1 MPSQLVSSSGCCQPC
16 DSEPVVVNIPGP
28 QGAAGANGTNGT
40 NGIDSFTYTTAA
52 FFVPALGA
60 SVVVAVDNTEFLPES
75 VAGQFFVSVQGLG
88 YMQVTSVDGLLLT
101 LQNPAAGVLGIANA
115 VPTTLIPSGS
125 LITLAGAVG
134 PQGPA
139 GAAGGASSAGTYIV
153 RTPDAS
159 IPSATAL
166 DSLSAGYLK
175 TQGSGGFG
183 AVSTVATVPVGD
195 ISGVLSVAKGGTNLS
210 STPTN
215 GQLLIGNGS
224 GFTLAQLT
232 AGSNVTITPGAG
244 TITIAATA
252 PASTFSYVTFTRR
265 VTGTPGSGAPDIGA
279 SLTKNPFSLTDF
291 PSGSWNGIDTA
302 SGFTASTGRFTAAL
316 SGYYRIDV
324 ALMLSAYTGTASS
337 VSFRIRKN
345 GVTDIGPTN
354 SQSTNSTSISGPFFI
369 QYIDQASAGDYYEI
383 LVTTGSLNGYYVR
396 EGASFSIQRIQA

>member
-1 MPSQLVSSSGCCQPC
+1 MSCTN
-16 DSEPVVVNIPGP
+16 PVIVNIPGP
-28 QGAAGANGTNGT
+28 RGAAGTNGTNGT
-40 NGIDSFTYTTAA
+40 NGVNSFSVTTAS

-60 SVVVAVDNTEFLPES
+60 SVVVPVLNASFLPES
-75 VAGQFFVSVQGLG
+75 VAGQFFVSVQGCG
-88 YMQVTSVDGLLLT
+88 YLQVTDVTGLNVT
-101 LQNPAAGVLGIANA
+101 LRNPAAGVLSIPNA

-125 LITLAGAVG
+125 LVTLAGAVG

-175 TQGSGGFG
+175 TQGSGGSG
-183 AVSTVATVPVGD
+183 AVSTVASVPVGD
-195 ISGVLSVAKGGTNLS
+195 ISGVLPIAKGGTNLS
-210 STPTN
+210 ATPTN

-232 AGSNVTITPGAG
+232 AGSNVTITPSAG
-244 TITIAATA
+244 GITIAATA

-265 VTGTPGSGAPDIGA
+265 VTGTPGSGAPDVGA

-354 SQSTNSTSISGPFFI
+354 SQSTNSTSLSGPFFI
-369 QYIDQASAGDYYEI
+369 QYIDQASAGDYYEV
-383 LVTTGSLNGYYVR
+383 LVTTGALNGYYVR

>member
-40 NGIDSFTYTTAA
+40 NGIDSFTYTTAS

-134 PQGPA
+134 PQGAA
-139 GAAGGASSAGTYIV
+139 GVAGGAPSSATYILRV
-153 RTPDAS
+153 ADGS
-159 IPSATAL
+159 LPSATAL

-195 ISGVLSVAKGGTNLS
+195 ISGVLPVAKGGTNLS

-224 GFTLAQLT
+224 GYTLASLT

-265 VTGTPGSGAPDIGA
+265 VTGTGA
-279 SLTKNPFSLTDF
+279 SAPNIVGPTAGSNPYSTSVYTGASYVSLD
-291 PSGSWNGIDTA
+291 SA
-302 SGFTASTGRFTAAL
+302 SGFTASSGRFTVPYT
-316 SGYYRIDV
+316 GYYRIDAYFNLV
-324 ALMLSAYTGTASS
+324 ADTSTAS
-337 VSFRIRKN
+337 VTIYIRKN
-345 GVTDIGPTN
+345 GSNVLSSKSFSVTSSGYHP
-354 SQSTNSTSISGPFFI
+354 ISLM
-369 QYIDQASAGDYYEI
+369 YIDQASAITDYYEI
-383 LVTTGSLNGYYVR
+383 IVGTTQTLIVDSGS
-396 EGASFSIQRIQA
+396 SFSVQRIQA

>member
-40 NGIDSFTYTTAA
+40 NGIDSFTYTTAS

-60 SVVVAVDNTEFLPES
+60 SVFAYVTASDFLPES

-88 YMQVTSVDGLLLT
+88 YMQVTSVDGLRLT
-101 LQNPAAGVLGIANA
+101 LQNPAAGVLSIPNA
-115 VPTTLIPSGS
+115 IPTTLIPSGS
-125 LITLAGAVG
+125 LVTLAGAVG

-166 DSLSAGYLK
+166 NSLSAGYLK

-183 AVSTVATVPVGD
+183 AVSTVASVPVAE
-195 ISGVLSVAKGGTNLS
+195 ISGVLPIAKGGTNLS

-224 GFTLAQLT
+224 GYTLSSLT

-244 TITIAATA
+244 TITIAATTA
-252 PASTFSYVTFTRR
+252 GSSFNYVTFTRR
-265 VTGTPGSGAPDIGA
+265 LTGSNLIVAAT
-279 SLTKNPFSLTDF
+279 TKNPFSLTDF
-291 PSGSWNGIDTA
+291 PVGSWANLDPS
-302 SGFTASTGRFTAAL
+302 SGFVAATGRFVVPYT
-316 SGYYRIDV
+316 GYYKIEGLFNLLGSGGV
-324 ALMLSAYTGTASS
+324 ARVVVFL
-337 VSFRIRKN
+337 RKN
-345 GVTDIGPTN
+345 GSNIFQTLDFNATN
-354 SQSTNSTSISGPFFI
+354 ASPQSLPAVSFS
-369 QYIDQASAGDYYEI
+369 YVDQASVVGDYYDI
-383 LVTTGSLNGYYVR
+383 LIQTTSHDVSVETGS
-396 EGASFSIQRIQA
+396 SFSVQRIQA

>member
-1 MPSQLVSSSGCCQPC
+1 MSCTN
-16 DSEPVVVNIPGP
+16 PVIVNIPGP
-28 QGAAGANGTNGT
+28 RGAAGTNGTNGT
-40 NGIDSFTYTTAA
+40 NGVNSFSVTTAS

-60 SVVVAVDNTEFLPES
+60 SVVVPVLNASFLPES
-75 VAGQFFVSVQGLG
+75 VAGQFFVSVQGCG
-88 YMQVTSVDGLLLT
+88 YLQVTDVTGLNVT
-101 LQNPAAGVLGIANA
+101 LRNPAAGVLSIPNA

-125 LITLAGAVG
+125 LVTLAGAVG

-195 ISGVLSVAKGGTNLS
+195 ISGVLPVAKGGTNLS

-224 GFTLAQLT
+224 GYTLASLT

-244 TITIAATA
+244 TITIAATTGGA
-252 PASTFSYVTFTRR
+252 AFNYVTFTRR
-265 VTGTPGSGAPDIGA
+265 LTGSNLIASGD
-279 SLTKNPFSLTDF
+279 TKNPFSLTSF
-291 PSGSWNGIDTA
+291 PSGSWTTLDPSA
-302 SGFTASTGRFTAAL
+302 GFTAATGRFTVPYT
-316 SGYYRIDV
+316 GYYRID
-324 ALMLSAYTGTASS
+324 ALFNLLGSSGVSS
-337 VSFRIRKN
+337 VIVFLRKN
-345 GVTDIGPTN
+345 GSNILQSLEFNATN
-354 SQSTNSTSISGPFFI
+354 ASPQSLVPVSLS
-369 QYIDQASAGDYYEI
+369 YIDQAAAITDYYDI
-383 LVTTGSLNGYYVR
+383 LVQASGFGVNVANGS
-396 EGASFSIQRIQA
+396 SFSIQRIQA

>member
-40 NGIDSFTYTTAA
+40 NGVNAFCYTTAS

-60 SVVVAVDNTEFLPES
+60 SVFAYVTASDFLPES

-88 YMQVTSVDGLLLT
+88 YMQVTSVDGLRLT
-101 LQNPAAGVLGIANA
+101 LQNPAAGVLSIPNA
-115 VPTTLIPSGS
+115 IPTTLIPAGS

-166 DSLSAGYLK
+166 NSLSAGYLK

-183 AVSTVATVPVGD
+183 AVSTVASVPVAD
-195 ISGVLSVAKGGTNLS
+195 ISGVLPIANGGTNLS

-224 GFTLAQLT
+224 GYTLASLT

-244 TITIAATA
+244 TITIAATTGG
-252 PASTFSYVTFTRR
+252 SSFNYVTFTRR
-265 VTGTPGSGAPDIGA
+265 VTSSAPSISA
-279 SLTKNPFSLTDF
+279 PANPFNSTTY
-291 PSGSWNGIDTA
+291 PSTTYSGIDTA
-302 SGFTASTGRFTAAL
+302 SGFTAANGRFTVPYA
-316 SGYYRIDV
+316 GYYRV
-324 ALMLSAYTGTASS
+324 SALLQLSAGGG
-337 VSFRIRKN
+337 VSDIVIQIRKN
-345 GVTDIGPTN
+345 GSPIY
-354 SQSTNSTSISGPFFI
+354 SCLQFRAPFTVANEQPI
-369 QYIDQASAGDYYEI
+369 AVEITDQASISDFYEI
-383 LVTTGSLNGYYVR
+383 YFSIATNTPSLAVGS
-396 EGASFSIQRIQA
+396 SFSVQRIQA

>member
-28 QGAAGANGTNGT
+28 QGAAGANGTNGA
-40 NGIDSFTYTTAA
+40 NGIDSFTYTTAS
-52 FFVPALGA
+52 FFVPALGS
-60 SVVVAVDNTEFLPES
+60 SVVVPVSNASFLPES
-75 VAGQFFVSVQGLG
+75 VAGQFFVSVQGCG
-88 YMQVTSVDGLLLT
+88 YLQVTDVTGLNVT
-101 LQNPAAGVLGIANA
+101 LRNPAAGVLSIPNA
-115 VPTTLIPSGS
+115 IPTTLIPSSS
-125 LITLAGAVG
+125 LVTLAGAVG

-153 RTPDAS
+153 RIPDAS

-195 ISGVLSVAKGGTNLS
+195 ISGVLPIAKGGTNLS

-224 GFTLAQLT
+224 GYTLASLT

-244 TITIAATA
+244 TITIAATTGGA
-252 PASTFSYVTFTRR
+252 AFNYVTFTRR
-265 VTGTPGSGAPDIGA
+265 VTGTPGSGAPDVGA